1 LISICAL
8 PVYHGFMVGVR
19 ATMVC
24 LMIAVGAMAQTSQG
38 ELRFS
43 ITDST
48 GQALPAQ
55 IEIES
60 DANAMHKSV
69 HAAPDGEANV
79 QHLPFGVYRY
89 TVSRPGFI
97 PASGLA
103 DIRSPLPVNVAIS
116 LNLGAVETVV
126 EIKEAATLVDPH
138 ETGSAKTLGSREI
151 AESQRSTPG
160 RSLPDL
166 LATEPGWL
174 LEANGVL
181 HPRGSEYQVQY
192 VVDGLPLLDNRS
204 PAFAPPFDFD
214 DVESM
219 SVLTGSYP
227 AEFGRKLGGVIEVTT
242 APDTNTG
249 LHGKAMLGGGSFGT
263 ENAYL
268 SGQYGWN
275 HNFLGVS
282 ADGSHTDR
290 YLDPPV
296 LQSFNN
302 RATSTAASLHYERQ
316 FSDRD
321 RLNTSYSHSEAR
333 FGVPNELQQQAA
345 GQRQDRTSGDNELQ
359 LRYQH
364 IINPSLLFNARA
376 AYQDLSATLWSNTL
390 STPIAAAQDRGFHQ
404 GYGSLALA
412 GQSGAHDWKAGGDFL
427 YGSLHEAFAYNITN
441 PDFFDPGT
449 PLAFSFHGRAADR
462 EGSGFGQDTYRFH
475 NLTATAG
482 LRWDSYRLAVNKNA
496 FSPRL
501 GLSFYWPR
509 VKVLFHASYDRVFQ
523 TPAIENLLLASTPA
537 VASLSSEVLRLPVEP
552 SHGNFYEVGI
562 TKALADHLRLNVNAF
577 RRAVSDFADDDVLL
591 NTGVS
596 FPIAFSRAE
605 IRGLEVRLD
614 VPHWGPLSGSL
625 SYSNQ
630 TGTGFLP
637 ITGGL
642 FLGARA
648 TDLLAGRS
656 SFPVTQDQRNTA
668 GARIRYQLLKRAWA
682 ASSASYG
689 SGLPAELDE
698 ADLQL
703 LASEYDPRILRRVN
717 FERNR
722 VRPSFS
728 LNFSA
733 GATLWKHEARSIQLQ
748 GDLINAT
755 DRLNVIDF
763 AGLFSGTAIG
773 QPRCTTA
780 RIDFAF

>member
-1 LISICAL
+1 
-8 PVYHGFMVGVR
+8 MVGVR
-19 ATMVC
+19 LLAVC
-24 LMIAVGAMAQTSQG
+24 LAFVVCSRAQTSQG

-43 ITDST
+43 IADST
-48 GQALPAQ
+48 GRALAAEVQ
-55 IEIES
+55 IES
-60 DANAMHKSV
+60 DGIGMHKSV
-69 HAAPDGEANV
+69 HAATDGSV
-79 QHLPFGVYRY
+79 VIQHLPFGVYRY
-89 TVSRPGFI
+89 TVSRHGFT

-103 DIRSPLPVNVAIS
+103 EIRSPLPVKIPVVLS
-116 LNLGAVETVV
+116 LGAVETVV
-126 EIKEAATLVDPH
+126 EINEGATLVDPH
-138 ETGSAKTLGSREI
+138 QTGSPKTLGSREI

-192 VVDGLPLLDNRS
+192 VVDGLPLLENRS

-242 APDTNTG
+242 SPDTTTG

-263 ENAYL
+263 ETAYL

-290 YLDPPV
+290 YLDPPI
-296 LQSFNN
+296 LQNLNN
-302 RATSTAASLHYERQ
+302 TATSTAASLHYEHQ
-316 FSDRD
+316 FSERD
-321 RLNTSYSHSEAR
+321 RLNAIYSHSESR

-345 GQRQDRTSGDNELQ
+345 GQRQDRESDDNEFQ

-364 IINPSLLFNARA
+364 IINASLLFNARG
-376 AYQDLSATLWSNTL
+376 AYQDLSATLWSNSL
-390 STPIAAAQDRGFHQ
+390 STPIAAAQGRGFHQ

-412 GQSGAHDWKAGGDFL
+412 GQNGPHDWKVGGDFL
-427 YGSLHEAFAYNITN
+427 LGSVHEALAYNITN
-441 PDFFDPGT
+441 PDFFDPDT
-449 PLAFSFHGRAADR
+449 PAKFSFRGTGTDR
-462 EGSGFGQDTYRFH
+462 EGSAFAQDTYRFH
-475 NLTATAG
+475 NFTATAG
-482 LRWDSYRLAVNKNA
+482 GRWDSYHLVVNQQA

-509 VKVLFHASYDRVFQ
+509 FKVLFHASYDRVFQ
-523 TPAIENLLLASTPA
+523 TPAIENLLLASSPA
-537 VASLSSEVLRLPVEP
+537 VATLSSQVLRLPVEP
-552 SHGNFYEVGI
+552 SRGNFYEVGI
-562 TKALADHLRLNVNAF
+562 TKAIADHVRLNVNAF

-596 FPIAFSRAE
+596 FPIAFSRAV

-614 VPHWGPLSGSL
+614 VAHWGPVSGSL

-630 TGTGFLP
+630 TGTGYLP

-642 FLGARA
+642 FLGAEA
-648 TDLLAGRS
+648 PELLAERA

-668 GARIRYQLLKRAWA
+668 AARLRYQVTKRVWL
-682 ASSASYG
+682 ASSAGYG
-689 SGLPAELDE
+689 SGLPAELDQ
-698 ADLQL
+698 ADQQA

-728 LNFSA
+728 LNFS
-733 GATLWKHEARSIQLQ
+733 GGTVLWKHESRSIQMQ
-748 GDLINAT
+748 ADLTNAT
-755 DRLNVIDF
+755 NRLNVIDF
-763 AGLFSGTAIG
+763 AGLFSETAIG
-773 QPRCTTA
+773 QPRGATA
-780 RIDFAF
+780 RIDFSF

>member
-1 LISICAL
+1 
-8 PVYHGFMVGVR
+8 
-19 ATMVC
+19 VC
-24 LMIAVGAMAQTSQG
+24 LAVVGFALAQTSQG

-43 ITDST
+43 VSDST
-48 GQALPAQ
+48 GRALPAEIQ
-55 IEIES
+55 IES

-69 HAAPDGEANV
+69 HAATDGSVAI

-89 TVSRPGFI
+89 TVSRHGFK

-103 DIRSPLPVNVAIS
+103 EIRSPLPVKIPVV
-116 LNLGAVETVV
+116 LDLGAVETVV
-126 EIKEAATLVDPH
+126 EINEAATLVDPH
-138 ETGSAKTLGSREI
+138 QTGSPKTLGSREV

-174 LEANGVL
+174 LEANGVV

-242 APDTNTG
+242 APDTTTG

-263 ENAYL
+263 ETAYL

-275 HNFLGVS
+275 HNYLSAS

-296 LQSFNN
+296 LQSLNN
-302 RATSTAASLHYERQ
+302 SATSTAASLHYERQ

-321 RLNTSYSHSEAR
+321 RLNASYAHSESR
-333 FGVPNELQQQAA
+333 FGVPNELEQQAV
-345 GQRQDRTSGDNELQ
+345 GQRQDRESDDNELQ
-359 LRYQH
+359 VRYQH
-364 IINPSLLFNARA
+364 IINASLLFNARG
-376 AYQDLSATLWSNTL
+376 AYQDLSATLWSNSL
-390 STPIAAAQDRGFHQ
+390 STPIAAAQGRGFHQ

-412 GQSGAHDWKAGGDFL
+412 GQNGAHDWKVGGDVL
-427 YGSLHEAFAYNITN
+427 YGSVHEAFAYDITN
-441 PDFFDPGT
+441 PDFFDPDT
-449 PLAFSFHGRAADR
+449 PDRFSFRGNGTDR
-462 EGSGFGQDTYRFH
+462 EGSAFAQDTFRFH
-475 NLTATAG
+475 NFTATAG
-482 LRWDSYRLAVNKNA
+482 GRWDAYHLIVSEQA

-509 VKVLFHASYDRVFQ
+509 FKVLFHASYDRVFQ
-523 TPAIENLLLASTPA
+523 TPAIENLLLASSPA
-537 VASLSSEVLRLPVEP
+537 VATLSDEVLRLPVKP
-552 SHGNFYEVGI
+552 SHGNFYEVGV
-562 TKALADHLRLNVNAF
+562 TKAVADHLRLNINAF

-596 FPIAFSRAE
+596 FPIAFSRAV

-614 VPHWGPLSGSL
+614 VAHWGPLSGSL

-642 FLGARA
+642 FLGAEA
-648 TDLLAGRS
+648 PDLLAERS

-668 GARIRYQLLKRAWA
+668 AARLRYQVTKRVWL

-689 SGLPAELDE
+689 SGLPAELED
-698 ADLQL
+698 ADPQTLT
-703 LASEYDPRILRRVN
+703 SEYDPRILRRVN
-717 FERNR
+717 LARNR

-728 LNFSA
+728 LNFS
-733 GATLWKHEARSIQLQ
+733 GGTVLWKHEARSIQLQ
-748 GDLINAT
+748 ADLVNAT
-755 DRLNVIDF
+755 DRLNVINF

-773 QPRCTTA
+773 QPRGATA
-780 RIDFAF
+780 RIDFDF

>member
-1 LISICAL
+1 
-8 PVYHGFMVGVR
+8 MVGFR
-19 ATMVC
+19 I
-24 LMIAVGAMAQTSQG
+24 IAVCFLVVVAALAQTSQG

-43 ITDST
+43 VADTT
-48 GQALPAQ
+48 GRALPAQ
-55 IEIES
+55 IQIES
-60 DANAMHKSV
+60 DANGMHKSV
-69 HAAPDGEANV
+69 HAASDGTIAI

-89 TVSRPGFI
+89 TVTRAGFV

-103 DIRSPLPVNVAIS
+103 EVRSPLPVNIPIV
-116 LNLGAVETVV
+116 LNLGAVETVI
-126 EIKEAATLVDPH
+126 EINEAATLVDPH
-138 ETGSAKTLGSREI
+138 QTGSAKTLGSREV
-151 AESQRSTPG
+151 AESPRSIPG

-192 VVDGLPLLDNRS
+192 VVDGLPLSDNRS

-242 APDTNTG
+242 APDTTTG

-275 HNFLGVS
+275 HNFIGVS

-290 YLDPPV
+290 YLDPPL
-296 LQSFNN
+296 LQNFNN
-302 RATSTAASLHYERQ
+302 TATSTAASLHYERQ

-321 RLNTSYSHSEAR
+321 RLNASYSHSEAR
-333 FGVPNELQQQAA
+333 FGVPNELEQQSL
-345 GQRQDRTSGDNELQ
+345 GQRQDRTSDDNELQ

-364 IINPSLLFNARA
+364 IVSPSLLFNARG
-376 AYQDLSATLWSNTL
+376 AYQDLSASLWSNAL
-390 STPIAAAQDRGFHQ
+390 SSPIVAAQDRGFRQ

-412 GQSGAHDWKAGGDFL
+412 GQNGAHDWKVGGDFV
-427 YGSLHEAFAYNITN
+427 YGSLREAFAYNITN
-441 PDFFDPGT
+441 PEFFDPDT
-449 PLAFSFHGRAADR
+449 PPSFSFRDRGTDR
-462 EGSGFGQDTYRFH
+462 EGSAFAQDTYRFH
-475 NLTATAG
+475 NLTATGG
-482 LRWDSYRLAVNKNA
+482 LRWDYYRLMVSKQA

-509 VKVLFHASYDRVFQ
+509 FKVLFHASYDRVFQ
-523 TPAIENLLLASTPA
+523 TPAIENLLLASSPA
-537 VASLSSEVLRLPVEP
+537 LASLSTDVLRLPVQP

-562 TKALADHLRLNVNAF
+562 TKAVADHLRLNINAF

-596 FPIAFSRAE
+596 FPIAFARAE
-605 IRGLEVRLD
+605 IHGLEVRLD
-614 VPHWGPLSGSL
+614 VAHWGPVSGSL

-630 TGTGFLP
+630 SGTGFLP

-642 FLGARA
+642 FLGADP
-648 TDLLAGRS
+648 TDLLSARS
-656 SFPVTQDQRNTA
+656 SFPITQDQRNTA
-668 GARIRYQLLKRAWA
+668 AARLRYQVAKRVWV
-682 ASSASYG
+682 ASSAAYG
-689 SGLPAELDE
+689 SGLPAELEEVDPQSLR
-698 ADLQL
+698 AQ
-703 LASEYDPRILRRVN
+703 YDARILRRVN
-717 FERNR
+717 FANNR

-733 GATLWKHEARSIQLQ
+733 GAMLWKHEARTVQLQ
-748 GDLINAT
+748 ADLINAT
-755 DRLNVIDF
+755 DRLNVINF

-773 QPRCTTA
+773 QPRGATA